1 MRDIPFQHI
10 SLCQGETKMAKIYNH
25 RRAENEYEKW
35 KKEDEKFMITNGM
48 SIKNVLIMREF
59 DRKQFNSNRR
69 FEEKVDMDSEKII
82 SNLKQ
87 SEPPTLNNPKNLE
100 DFLNSITSI
109 SFAEALNELGFE
121 VQLIVFLMYR
131 GYNAKEISK
140 ITGIPNWTISRRLSK
155 LAHSYHLKSQLDSN
169 KT

>member
-1 MRDIPFQHI
+1 
-10 SLCQGETKMAKIYNH
+10 MAKIYNH

-131 GYNAKEISK
+131 GYNAKEIS
-140 ITGIPNWTISRRLSK
+140 
-155 LAHSYHLKSQLDSN
+155 
-169 KT
+169 